1 MTTISQPYDSYH
13 GLMPGSAELDEKTMN
28 LNVFM
33 LNETNDHIL
42 VYMIFMFLTFYT
54 SYLILIHSFGIWLL
68 NALLF
73 ILEPISGAFIIHV
86 STLYFIWENSKFF
99 WRCTKLMF
107 CINHSFFLTLLI
119 FCMYCPFFR
128 LLQACVQTLLNLQ
141 VQIFWKE
148 VTM

>member
-1 MTTISQPYDSYH
+1 MH
-13 GLMPGSAELDEKTMN
+13 R
-28 LNVFM
+28 NVFM

-68 NALLF
+68 NGLLL
-73 ILEPISGAFIIHV
+73 ILEPISGAFVIHV
-86 STLYFIWENSKFF
+86 STLYLIWENSKFF
-99 WRCTKLMF
+99 W
-107 CINHSFFLTLLI
+107 
-119 FCMYCPFFR
+119 R